1 MKIKKFFYPFLFLLI
16 FFLILLLNL
25 PFFSKPVKNFFN
37 LISSPVQNF
46 FWQSGKK
53 VSNFISGISK
63 ASVLKKEN
71 ERLNLQI
78 QDLLQKIASLKEL
91 EKENE
96 RLREALG
103 IGLEKEYK
111 LILTNVIGRETS
123 PNFFRVDK
131 GKKDGVE
138 KDMPIINESKVLCG
152 KVSEVYENFSEVQ
165 TISNKN
171 LSFTVKIPG
180 QEAIFSA
187 KGMGNSKVLLDL
199 IPKDVSINTSD
210 LVITSAEGGFFPKD
224 LLVGKIEK
232 VEKSDLEPF
241 QKAEVSLACQIEKVE
256 FLFIIKEW

>member
-1 MKIKKFFYPFLFLLI
+1 MKFKKIFYLFLFLLT
-16 FFLILLLNL
+16 FSLILLLNFS
-25 PFFSKPVKNFFN
+25 FFSKPVKSFFC
-37 LISSPVQNF
+37 LISRPIQKF
-46 FWQSGKK
+46 FWQFGKK
-53 VSNFISGISK
+53 FSEFILGLSK

-71 ERLNLQI
+71 ERLSLEI
-78 QDLLQKIASLKEL
+78 QDLLREISSLKEL
-91 EKENE
+91 ERENQ

-103 IGLEKEYK
+103 IGLDKEYK

-138 KDMPIINESKVLCG
+138 KDLPIINESKVLCG

-199 IPKDVSINTSD
+199 IPKDVSINTND

-241 QKAEVSLACQIEKVE
+241 QKAEVSSACQIEKVE